1 MWQGECRDEEIC
13 FLLGGVGQDFL
24 SSPDTRVIGLH
35 DFRFRFVLIER
46 RDKGGTCSVVHNE
59 PRFLTLSVICNKV
72 RRTDAGDFSE

>member
-1 MWQGECRDEEIC
+1 MQGRRDL
-13 FLLGGVGQDFL
+13 FFLGGVGQDFL

-59 PRFLTLSVICNKV
+59 PRFWLGRNM
-72 RRTDAGDFSE
+72 